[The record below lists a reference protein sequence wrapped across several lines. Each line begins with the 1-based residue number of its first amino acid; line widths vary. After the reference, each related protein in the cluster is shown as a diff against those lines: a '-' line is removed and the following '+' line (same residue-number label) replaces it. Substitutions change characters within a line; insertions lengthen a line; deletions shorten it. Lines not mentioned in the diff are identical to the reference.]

1 MSATLR
7 EAEKWCS
14 CIHSHECTPDQRA
27 EFLEWLYEDPR
38 HGEAYAVVER
48 MHGRS
53 RLDFSLQRGLKYEY
67 G

>member
-7 EAEKWCS
+7 EAEQWCER
-14 CIHSHECTPDQRA
+14 IHSRECTPDQRA

-38 HGEAYAVVER
+38 HGEAYAQAER
-48 MHGRS
+48 TNGRS